1 MGKTTLSEN
10 LYKIKTAI
18 DDIKTVLEKPNLN
31 IVDISAN
38 VITLKE
44 EYNSALEDLE
54 SVEEPLEVNITPIGI
69 LDYSSY
75 RIAVGSKPYSC
86 YTLINN
92 GDNDVEIEVSFYS
105 PSGKCT
111 TFCPPLVEAHTND
124 WGGDKIYDTN
134 YGVPITRVDIKGKAI
149 NWVDSTGS
157 ITLNIDPVFTSNDFI
172 YWTRT
177 TIDNRI
183 NGRITATL
191 IGDPTSTTLGAKMTL
206 RYADSTVREFT
217 YKLVNG
223 QVNVVIDNVPLVMV
237 GKVLKSVT
245 IEPIEIEEYNLTV
258 HYNKNKGNI
267 ITVVDMYDQS
277 FNLIKKVNF
286 NSNKDGYIH
295 QTTYNLITP
304 YIFIESSLDEA
315 EPEFIRVNLPNPLDD
330 IATTI
335 NFS

>member
-286 NSNKDGYIH
+286 NSNKDGYVH

-330 IATTI
+330 ITTTI